1 MVFTTSVLG
10 PSLFVYFM
18 NGIPEILK
26 CFIKIFADDTKEYT
40 AMQSDKHRRL
50 PQNNIDQL
58 VQWTKDWQIKFS
70 NDQCKSFHIGQN
82 NPEQIFIFYGW
93 QGASVYSHTSLE
105 TTH

>member
-40 AMQSDKHRRL
+40 AMQSDKHRRFR
-50 PQNNIDQL
+50 
-58 VQWTKDWQIKFS
+58 K
-70 NDQCKSFHIGQN
+70 
-82 NPEQIFIFYGW
+82 
-93 QGASVYSHTSLE
+93 
-105 TTH
+105 TT